1 MTFIDD
7 EVSTLREAHA
17 PPPTFMKEQM
27 HVYHEIK
34 MYVYHEIKMY
44 VCHEMKMYVYH
55 ERKLKEKIMLIMKE
69 NWKKNVGLWKK
80 TKKNIGLSWKKN
92 VGLL

>member
-34 MYVYHEIKMY
+34 MYVYHE
-44 VCHEMKMYVYH
+44 MKMYVYH
-55 ERKLKEKIMLIMKE
+55 ERKLKEKNYAYHERKVKEKYRFIMEEKCRFIIVFDKSI
-69 NWKKNVGLWKK
+69 WC
-80 TKKNIGLSWKKN
+80 
-92 VGLL
+92 

>member
-34 MYVYHEIKMY
+34 MYVYHE
-44 VCHEMKMYVYH
+44 
-55 ERKLKEKIMLIMKE
+55 RKLKEKNYAYHERKVKEKCRFIMKE
-69 NWKKNVGLWKK
+69 N
-80 TKKNIGLSWKKN
+80 

>member
-34 MYVYHEIKMY
+34 MYVYHE
-44 VCHEMKMYVYH
+44 MKMYVYH

-69 NWKKNVGLWKK
+69 NWKKNVGL
-80 TKKNIGLSWKKN
+80 SWKKM
-92 VGLL
+92 